1 MIRSEKLLDAP
12 PTLVAAG
19 VALSVWSPIFF
30 LVWALRSATGKSF
43 PDQEGTR

>member
-12 PTLVAAG
+12 PTLAAAG
-19 VALSVWSPIFF
+19 LARSVWSPIFS
-30 LVWALRSATGKSF
+30 LVWALRSATGKPF

>member
-19 VALSVWSPIFF
+19 VALVWSPTFS
-30 LVWALRSATGKSF
+30 LVWALRSATGKPF
-43 PDQEGTR
+43 TDQECTR